1 MLFLYKVGRDPSSF
15 YLVSLKLLWL
25 LLLQWTKESW
35 GEKGLFGLHFHIIVH
50 HSRKPR
56 QELKQGW
63 NREAAVNSDATGECY
78 LVVRSPVAYWN
89 SFLIELETSNLGVA
103 PLTMVWTLPYW
114 SLIKKMPYRP
124 TYNMFKTKYDK
135 ISYNKKKQKPSF
147 WRQPNTRKRV
157 PRSGTRIRDPYILT
171 LRNPI
176 KILR

>member
-114 SLIKKMPYRP
+114 SLIKKI
-124 TYNMFKTKYDK
+124 TYDWILWKTAMATY
-135 ISYNKKKQKPSF
+135 
-147 WRQPNTRKRV
+147 RKRRHQV
-157 PRSGTRIRDPYILT
+157 GNGTLIQGT
-171 LRNPI
+171 LLHANHTY
-176 KILR
+176 